1 LTVPVGLV
9 DPGTLGVMV
18 AVKVTAWLTT
28 EGETDAAT
36 VVVVVGAPTL
46 MEAVVPELD
55 EKFVS
60 PDVYNALMMYVPAVG
75 SETPAPEHTAV
86 VTPAVVLTGTDA
98 HCVSGTEDP
107 PLSV

>member
-1 LTVPVGLV
+1 MPV
-9 DPGTLGVMV
+9 TIK
-18 AVKVTAWLTT
+18 KVTSLDLT
-28 EGETDAAT
+28 
-36 VVVVVGAPTL
+36 
-46 MEAVVPELD
+46 
-55 EKFVS
+55 
-60 PDVYNALMMYVPAVG
+60 PAVG